1 MAKIVNSNDFDKE
14 VAEGVVVVDFFATW
28 CGPCKMLTPV
38 IEELS
43 SELEGKVKFIKVD
56 IDESSDLASRF
67 QIVNVPTL
75 KVLKKGEVLKT
86 LIGFKPKE
94 VLLSELSDL
103 I

>member
-75 KVLKKGEVLKT
+75 KVLKDGEVLKT

>member
-75 KVLKKGEVLKT
+75 KVLKNGEVLKT

>member
-75 KVLKKGEVLKT
+75 KVLKDGEVLKT

-94 VLLSELSDL
+94 VLLSELSEL